1 MSASI
6 MTNERLVELL
16 VQQATEGGLTSRER
30 AELSRLLHENSYSDA
45 GEFDYTVAALQL
57 AASDDEPMPA
67 ALRSRLFQQADEF
80 SRKPITPPT
89 QIGQRPAARPT
100 TSTVA
105 WFAAAASVVLAII
118 GWWPRLMV
126 ERQPEQVSHVPAP
139 ISKPPPVPTLAEQ
152 RNALAAQPSVITR
165 EWTAT
170 KDAAAAGVKGDIVWD
185 PSTQRGYMRFQGLA
199 ANDSKLHQYQLWIF
213 DATRGDKFPV
223 DGGVFDIPANG
234 GEASRNEVIV
244 PIQARL
250 PVGEAAMFAVTL
262 EKAGGVV
269 VSEREHIL
277 VLAKTASG

>member
-16 VQQATEGGLTSRER
+16 VQQATEGGLTSKER
-30 AELSRLLHENSYSDA
+30 AELSRLLREDSYSDA

-57 AASDDEPMPA
+57 AAVDDEPMPE
-67 ALRSRLFQQADEF
+67 ALRARLFQQADEF
-80 SRKPITPPT
+80 SRKPITSPT
-89 QIGQRPAARPT
+89 QIGQRPAAT
-100 TSTVA
+100 STNSTVA
-105 WFAAAASVVLAII
+105 WFAAAASVVVAII
-118 GWWPRLMV
+118 GWWPRLAV
-126 ERQPEQVSHVPAP
+126 DRQPEQVSHVPAP
-139 ISKPPPVPTLAEQ
+139 IPKPPAPTLAEQ

-170 KDAAAAGVKGDIVWD
+170 QDAAAAGVKGDIVWD
-185 PSTQRGYMRFQGLA
+185 PRTQRGYMRFQGLA

-223 DGGVFDIPANG
+223 DGGVFDIPND
-234 GEASRNEVIV
+234 GEANRNEVIV
-244 PIQARL
+244 PIHARL